1 MMIKSLLLEEKG
13 GDVEAFK
20 FTAALCIIRGKMM
33 MMMMVLTKWM
43 LYDNQIK
50 SLLII
55 ILCTCFG
62 LLEKQMSKISVSK
75 IPTKDSI
82 L

>member
-1 MMIKSLLLEEKG
+1 
-13 GDVEAFK
+13 
-20 FTAALCIIRGKMM
+20 

-43 LYDNQIK
+43 LYDTQIK
-50 SLLII
+50 SLVII
-55 ILCTCFG
+55 ILCTCFE

>member
-1 MMIKSLLLEEKG
+1 
-13 GDVEAFK
+13 
-20 FTAALCIIRGKMM
+20 MM
-33 MMMMVLTKWM
+33 MMMALTKWM

-55 ILCTCFG
+55 ILCTCFE

>member
-1 MMIKSLLLEEKG
+1 
-13 GDVEAFK
+13 
-20 FTAALCIIRGKMM
+20 MM
-33 MMMMVLTKWM
+33 MMMALTKWM
-43 LYDNQIK
+43 LYDNQIN

-55 ILCTCFG
+55 ILCTCFK
-62 LLEKQMSKISVSK
+62 LLEKQMLKISVSK